1 MVFHS
6 FMLLDSFSETNKTH
20 CSRAVHRLK
29 SLNISFKIGGALV
42 SYKFKISMIDCQKI
56 VLGATFFGGYPIQV
70 KRFDIAVLNNSEECL
85 LSQFYLY
92 HHRQTRQHYPKELGR
107 SGLWCTNNFYQQI
120 LHQVA
125 LRLSHSVASRAKMSK
140 RYE

>member
-1 MVFHS
+1 
-6 FMLLDSFSETNKTH
+6 
-20 CSRAVHRLK
+20 
-29 SLNISFKIGGALV
+29 
-42 SYKFKISMIDCQKI
+42 MIDCQKI

-107 SGLWCTNNFYQQI
+107 SELLPTIFINKSYT
-120 LHQVA
+120 
-125 LRLSHSVASRAKMSK
+125 M
-140 RYE
+140 